1 MLRNEI
7 QNKTGL
13 TRKAIE
19 YYEEMGLIKPQKF
32 ENGYRNY
39 SEKDLAVLTKISLF
53 RKIGMSV
60 TEIKELLS
68 TNSSFLPSILRK
80 KQHQLDLEEKRKTV
94 LELMI
99 KGTNQKLIN
108 EKLKVI
114 ENEES
119 IYQRL
124 EKAFP
129 GYFGQLLFSAY
140 QPFLNEPIE
149 KSGEEAFSNYIDY
162 LDKLPSFKLTKDEK
176 IYIEKVSSVFDMES
190 LQEVNN
196 TKIKAINN
204 AKEWLNENEDTIL
217 QYETFKNSIAY
228 QNSPMKHI
236 QDKLQ
241 TFLLANNYYEIA
253 IPLIRKFS
261 KSYDDY
267 YKKLLDA
274 NEIYLK
280 HKKTFQ

>member
-53 RKIGMSV
+53 RKIGISV

-68 TNSSFLPSILRK
+68 TNSSFLSSILRK

-140 QPFLNEPIE
+140 QPFLNEPVE
-149 KSGEEAFSNYIDY
+149 KSGEEAFSKYIDY

-190 LQEVNN
+190 LQKVNN

-204 AKEWLNENEDTIL
+204 AKEWLNENEDSIL
-217 QYETFKNSIAY
+217 QYETFKNSTAY
-228 QNSPMKHI
+228 QNSLMKKI
-236 QDKLQ
+236 QEKLQ
-241 TFLLANNYYEIA
+241 TYLIANNYYEIA

-261 KSYDDY
+261 KRYDDY

-280 HKKTFQ
+280 YKNK